1 MGQGVADRV
10 RGQSGE
16 QRRKRQDAYQ
26 GHRDDLRGYGA
37 SRHPAVNGEDVAD
50 GYLGDLRAVVCP
62 RGVRPRLSQIL
73 GDAVHDGLL
82 PRNQCSRKTAPPAE
96 DRPAIRLATT
106 EQVWELVDAMHE
118 HLRSAVLLGAFAGLR
133 MGEVCGL
140 RIADVD
146 FVRGVVYPKVHFK
159 SITETAAPLHLRRST
174 APRRCRC
181 RGT

>member
-1 MGQGVADRV
+1 MGQGVAGRV

-37 SRHPAVNGEDVAD
+37 SRHPAVNGEDVGG
-50 GYLGDLRAVVCP
+50 GYLGDLFAVVCP
-62 RGVRPRLSQIL
+62 RGVRPGCRRFSATPFTT
-73 GDAVHDGLL
+73 GYCRVTVRPEDGTSG
-82 PRNQCSRKTAPPAE
+82 RGSAR
-96 DRPAIRLATT
+96 IRLATT